1 MLCNLLE
8 NAAKYCPPGSH
19 IELSAQ
25 TMDAELLVSVAD
37 DGPGFPAGMEQG
49 LFDKFVRGG
58 TESAIPGAGLG
69 LAICKSIVLAHGG
82 RIWARRGEAGGARF
96 SFSLPLGKPP
106 EIDLAKLGGQPR
118 P

>member
-1 MLCNLLE
+1 
-8 NAAKYCPPGSH
+8 
-19 IELSAQ
+19 
-25 TMDAELLVSVAD
+25 MDAELLVSVVE

-58 TESAIPGAGLG
+58 TESEIPGAGLG

-82 RIWARRGEAGGARF
+82 RIWARCGEAGGARF

-106 EIDLAKLGGQPR
+106 EIDLAKLEGQPR